1 MKITS
6 TDLLVIDIYSNH
18 DRSWIS
24 RVSTAERCAA
34 IIRRSEEVVEIYLRW
49 ARQL

>member
-6 TDLLVIDIYSNH
+6 TDFLVIDIYSNH

-24 RVSTAERCAA
+24 RQH
-34 IIRRSEEVVEIYLRW
+34 RRAVCRNYQ
-49 ARQL
+49 AQ